1 MPRARLRLQLAVLMA
16 SVFFATAVLAQTPA
30 VKVLGN
36 DTLRFEE
43 SGNSAGRGDAAFK
56 SSVSGLDFQF
66 YERQAAIDISPAG
79 ASAGKPIRLSLSGAN
94 RAQHISPERQLPG
107 VVNYVS
113 PDGRS
118 SRIGLRTWSGLRYG
132 GIYPGVDLV
141 YYGNRGQLEY
151 DFVVAPQHDPRTIT
165 LDISRAQG
173 IDISPEGELNISGD
187 GTSLRFSRPVIYQ
200 TAADGSR
207 ELLAGGYV
215 MTGPGRVGFD
225 IPKWDHSRPLII
237 DPVLLWS
244 EFINGST
251 TSDTYY
257 AGAVDGSGNVYVV
270 GHNSTGV
277 VIEKIGSAGAT
288 LVYRTILTITSPLT
302 YNAYPEDVKVDST
315 GNVYIVGYS
324 NPNFPTTTSGY
335 LQSVTSGNHAFAAVL
350 NAAGTTLTYGTYL
363 AGATSTSSYP
373 DQANGLALDSAKNMY
388 ITGYTY
394 STTFPTTTGAYQ
406 TTLTSSYGGFV
417 TKMNPTLSG
426 AASLLYSTYLSG
438 PTTSTSENSIA
449 VDASDNAYVAGIG
462 GSDFPVTPGAFA
474 YDGEDDSYG
483 GIFVTKLDSTATAA
497 TYSAYLGYQGSYG
510 TVGIAVDGSGD
521 AYIAGTVG
529 VEDFPTTAGAYQI
542 TYPSGFVSELNPG
555 GTALIYSTFLGGAQE
570 LTYPTDI
577 AIEST
582 CASACDAFITGYTGE
597 DDLSLTNPI
606 QAFNASWLDGYNSDN
621 VFVTELNGTGTA
633 AVYSTYIGG
642 TAYDSTQNSAHSPNI
657 AVDTTGDA
665 YVFGETGSLNFP
677 VTLTATPYRNSFA
690 LEIGAAAAT
699 EGLVYPT
706 TLAFPTNQQEGAAST
721 PLVVTLR
728 NVGSTAMTID
738 SITPS
743 PASYSETNTCG
754 TSLAGGAEC
763 TINVIFTP
771 ASAALIPGTLSIA
784 SNGTNS
790 PNTVTLTG
798 TGVAQPAL
806 TLNPLSLSFTN
817 QQVNTASP
825 YQTITVGNSAKTAL
839 TFSNPAFTVSANF
852 AQTSNC
858 GATLAQGATCTVS
871 VAFLPTESG
880 AFTGYLSVNSNTGS
894 VPTTSVS
901 LTGNGVVGTPALTL
915 SSAGLVFNPQTV
927 GVAST
932 AQSLTVTNTGDVPVS
947 IFGISI
953 TGTASTDYTTTGCVA
968 TIVQPGS
975 YCTVRVTFDP
985 TTSGTRAATVTMAD
999 STTVGTHSFT
1009 VTGTGATEALTVS
1022 INPTSLAFAELGVGA
1037 ESAYFPVTVTNTGNA
1052 SVTIERAY
1060 TTGDFRLYSTN
1071 CPGTLRASYTCTNY
1085 VEFAPAATG
1094 SLTGTLVIDD
1104 NATGS
1109 PQSVSLSGTGVAA
1122 APAAVASPDAIDF
1135 GTQAV
1140 ATTTSELSLSLYNIG
1155 NVPFEITGTNFTGAD
1170 PSAFQISYNGCLE
1183 VVVSPGR
1190 SCTVYVTFTP
1200 GSATAQSA
1208 TLNFVDAAGT
1218 QTVALTGT
1226 GVAATYSLVTVPTT
1240 LTFQAQ
1246 EEHLASPAQYV
1257 YLLNTGTAPLT
1268 ISTVTS
1274 SSTDYTGETGCNGV
1288 VIQPNGNCYLGI
1300 SLTPTVTT
1308 TDNATL
1314 TVNSNATGGAKT
1326 ITVNGSGAAA
1336 LATMQLEPAGMFY
1349 PFQVVGTTS
1358 SNQAITV
1365 ENNSA
1370 STVTSIAIA
1379 TSGTNASDFT
1389 ISSNSC
1395 TTSLAATTGCSFYV
1409 SFTPG
1414 AAGSRVASI
1423 TITDSAGTQTVQL
1436 AGYGVTSTSSAVL
1449 VDSLLQYPTE
1459 TIGFTS
1465 PNQSAT
1471 FTNTGNSPLTIT
1483 SVTPAGDT
1491 SDFAIATSCPT
1502 TTKLAAFA
1510 SCTVSATFT
1519 PTAAGKRTATAAIA
1533 YTGASGSPVTVSF
1546 SGTGVTGTLGL
1557 TVSPTTIKFPPQV
1570 AGTPSTISSN
1580 ILLTNT
1586 GTSPVT
1592 ISSIVLG
1599 GADPA
1604 DFAISN
1610 GCPSSLSQGP
1620 VGNTCSVGVTFTPA
1634 AAAAYTATV
1643 TITDNVGTAT
1653 VVNLSGTGVADTK
1666 LLTVTPTTLAFE
1678 PQVTETTSATTQY
1691 ITVTNTGNFAV
1702 TFTSVTIT
1710 GNFALSS
1717 QGCTGT
1723 MAPAGSC
1730 TIGVTFT
1737 PTTAS
1742 STPKAGTVTIKD
1754 NATSGSGT
1762 QTVKLSGLGIATT
1775 SEIELSQTAVVFDA
1789 QTVATASPV
1798 QLVYYYN
1805 QGNTAVTISTAAI
1818 SGTNA
1823 TDFSLSSSSCPT
1835 TTAGAV
1841 GADSYCY
1848 YRITFTPPAA
1858 GARGPATLTI
1868 TDSDPGS
1875 PRLVSLSGTGIS
1887 SAVPEVSFNPSSLTF
1902 ASQAEGT
1909 TSAAQMINL
1918 TNTGQANI
1926 TSLVIGL
1933 GGADPGDYAQTNNCP
1948 TTLAAGFSCNISVAF
1963 SPVATGSRTAT
1974 VTASD
1979 SASGSPQT
1987 VPLTGTGKAGSLP
2000 VVTLSPTSL
2009 AFPNVPLNTLSQ
2021 QTVTVTNTG
2030 TASLTFASGS
2040 ITITGTVSSDF
2051 SETNTCAGTSI
2062 AVNKTCTITVSFTP
2076 STFENQTATVTL
2088 ADNAANSPQTVPITG
2103 NGAEPAV
2110 YLSPTTLAFG
2120 SVATGTTSAAQT
2132 VTLENY
2138 GNATLTI
2145 SGVAATGPY
2154 VVSANTCGTS
2164 LAAGS
2169 ICTISVEFKPTSNGS
2184 MPGTL
2189 VITDNAG
2196 DSPQIV
2202 ELTGTGT

>member
-1 MPRARLRLQLAVLMA
+1 MLCARLRLQLAVLMP
-16 SVFFATAVLAQTPA
+16 SIFFATAALAQSPA

-43 SGNSAGRGDAAFK
+43 RGDSAARGDAAFK
-56 SSVSGLDFQF
+56 SSVSGLDFRF

-94 RAQHISPERQLPG
+94 RAQRISPERQLPG
-107 VVNYVS
+107 VVNYVA
-113 PDGRS
+113 PDGRN
-118 SRIGLRTWSGLRYG
+118 SRIGLRTWSGLRYE

-151 DFVVAPQHDPRTIT
+151 DFVVAPQHDPRTIA

-173 IDISPEGELNISGD
+173 IGINREGELNIRGD

-215 MTGPGRVGFD
+215 MRGPGRIGFD

-257 AGAVDGSGNVYVV
+257 VGAIDGSGNVYVA
-270 GHNSTGV
+270 GHTSTGV
-277 VIEKIGSAGAT
+277 VIEKIGSAGTT
-288 LVYRTILTITSPLT
+288 LVYRTILTITAPLT
-302 YNAYPEDVKVDST
+302 YTAYPQDMKVDSA
-315 GNVYIVGYS
+315 GNVYIAGYS
-324 NPNFPTTTSGY
+324 NPNFPTTTNGY
-335 LQSVTSGNHAFAAVL
+335 LQSVTGGNHAFAAVL
-350 NAAGTTLTYGTYL
+350 NAAGTTLTYATYL
-363 AGATSTSSYP
+363 AGATSTGSYP

-388 ITGYTY
+388 VTGYTY
-394 STTFPTTTGAYQ
+394 STSFPTTSGAYQ

-417 TKMNPTLSG
+417 TKINPTLSN
-426 AASLLYSTYLSG
+426 AASLIYSTYLSG
-438 PTTSTSENSIA
+438 PTTPADENSIA

-474 YDGEDDSYG
+474 YDGEDDTSG
-483 GIFVTKLDSTATAA
+483 GIYVTKLNSTATAA
-497 TYSAYLGYQGSYG
+497 TYSAYLGYQGGYG

-529 VEDFPTTAGAYQI
+529 VEDFPTTVGAYQV
-542 TYPSGFVSELNPG
+542 TYPSGFASELNPAG
-555 GTALIYSTFLGGAQE
+555 SALIYSTFLGGAQE
-570 LTYPTDI
+570 LTYPTNI
-577 AIEST
+577 AIESG
-582 CASACDAFITGYTGE
+582 CSSACDAFITGYTGE
-597 DDLSLTNPI
+597 DDLSLTDPI
-606 QAFNASWLDGYNSDN
+606 QSFNASWLDGYNSDN

-642 TAYDSTQNSAHSPNI
+642 TSYDSTQNSAHSPNI

-665 YVFGETGSLNFP
+665 YVFGETASVNFP

-690 LEIGAAAAT
+690 LEIGAAAAA

-721 PLVVTLR
+721 PLPLTLR
-728 NVGSTAMTID
+728 NVGSATMTID
-738 SITPS
+738 SVTPS

-754 TSLAGGAEC
+754 ASLAAGAEC

-771 ASAALIPGTLSIA
+771 ASAASIPGTLSIA
-784 SNGTNS
+784 TNGTNT
-790 PNTVTLTG
+790 PNTATMTG
-798 TGVAQPAL
+798 TGVAQAAL

-825 YQTITVGNSAKTAL
+825 SQTITVGNSAKTAL

-852 AQTSNC
+852 AETSNC

-880 AFTGYLSVNSNTGS
+880 AFTGNLSVNSNTGS
-894 VPTTSVS
+894 VANTSVS
-901 LTGNGVVGTPALTL
+901 LTGNGVIGTPALTL

-932 AQSLTVTNTGDVPVS
+932 AQSLYVYNTGDVPVS

-953 TGTASTDYTTTGCVA
+953 TGTASTDYTTTSCAA
-968 TIVQPGS
+968 TVVQPGS
-975 YCTVRVTFDP
+975 SCTVRVTFDP

-1022 INPTSLAFAELGVGA
+1022 INPTSVAFAELGVGA

-1104 NATGS
+1104 NATGN
-1109 PQSVSLSGTGVAA
+1109 PQSIPLSGTGVAA
-1122 APAAVASPDAIDF
+1122 APVAVASPDAIDF

-1140 ATTTSELSLSLYNIG
+1140 ATTTSQLSLSLYNIG
-1155 NVPFEITGTNFTGAD
+1155 NVPIDITSTTFTGTNA
-1170 PSAFQISYNGCLE
+1170 SAFQISYNGCLDD
-1183 VVVSPGR
+1183 VVSPGR
-1190 SCTVYVTFTP
+1190 SCTMYLTFTP
-1200 GSATAQSA
+1200 GSAAAQSA
-1208 TLNFVDAAGT
+1208 TLNFIDAAGT

-1226 GVAATYSLVTVPTT
+1226 GVAASYSLATVPATM
-1240 LTFQAQ
+1240 TFQAQ

-1274 SSTDYTGETGCNGV
+1274 SNTDYTGETGCNGV

-1300 SLTPTVTT
+1300 ELTPTVAT

-1314 TVNSNATGGAKT
+1314 TVKSNATAGAQT
-1326 ITVNGSGAAA
+1326 ITVNGSGAVA
-1336 LATMQLEPAGMFY
+1336 LATMQLEPAGLFY

-1358 SNQAITV
+1358 AIQAITV

-1370 STVTSIAIA
+1370 SSVTSIVIA
-1379 TSGTNASDFT
+1379 TSGTDKGDFA

-1414 AAGSRVASI
+1414 AAGARVASV

-1471 FTNTGNSPLTIT
+1471 FTNTGNSPLSIT

-1491 SDFAIATSCPT
+1491 SDFAISTSCPT
-1502 TTKLAAFA
+1502 TTKLAAFG

-1546 SGTGVTGTLGL
+1546 SGTGVTGTQGL
-1557 TVSPTTIKFPPQV
+1557 TVTPTTIAFPPQV
-1570 AGTPSTISSN
+1570 VGTPSTISSD

-1592 ISSIVLG
+1592 ISSIVLS
-1599 GADPA
+1599 DTT
-1604 DFAISN
+1604 DYAISN
-1610 GCPSSLSQGP
+1610 GCPPSLPQGP
-1620 VGNTCSVGVTFTPA
+1620 TGNTCQVGVSFTPA
-1634 AAAAYTATV
+1634 ATGAIKATV
-1643 TITDNVGTAT
+1643 TITDSAGAAT

-1691 ITVTNTGNFAV
+1691 ITVTNTGNYTV

-1710 GNFALSS
+1710 GNFALAS

-1742 STPKAGTVTIKD
+1742 TTPKAGTVTIKD
-1754 NATSGSGT
+1754 NSTAGSGT
-1762 QTVKLSGLGIATT
+1762 QSVKLSGLGIATT
-1775 SEIELSQTAVVFDA
+1775 AEIELSQTAVVFDA

-1805 QGNTAVTISTAAI
+1805 QGNTAVTISSAVI

-1848 YRITFTPPAA
+1848 YRITFTPAAA

-1887 SAVPEVSFNPSSLTF
+1887 SAVAEVSFNPASLTF

-1909 TSAAQMINL
+1909 TSAAQNINL
-1918 TNTGQANI
+1918 TNTGQANLTISGI
-1926 TSLVIGL
+1926 TLTGTNS
-1933 GGADPGDYAQTNNCP
+1933 ASYAQTNNCP
-1948 TTLAAGFSCNISVAF
+1948 ATLAAGFSCNIAVTF
-1963 SPVATGSRTAT
+1963 SPIATGSGLTANVSVADNAT
-1974 VTASD
+1974 
-1979 SASGSPQT
+1979 GSPQT
-1987 VPLTGTGKAGSLP
+1987 VPLTGTGKAGALP

-2030 TASLTFASGS
+2030 SAALTFASGS

-2051 SETNTCAGTSI
+2051 SETNTCAGTNV
-2062 AVNKTCTITVSFTP
+2062 AVNGTCKIVVSFTP

-2088 ADNAANSPQTVPITG
+2088 ADNAANSPQSVPITG

-2120 SVATGTTSAAQT
+2120 SVATGSTSAAQAVT
-2132 VTLENY
+2132 VENY

-2145 SGVAATGPY
+2145 SGVTATGPY
-2154 VVSANTCGTS
+2154 VVSANTCGTT

-2184 MPGTL
+2184 VPGTL

>member
-1 MPRARLRLQLAVLMA
+1 MLRARFRFPLALLVA
-16 SVFFATAVLAQTPA
+16 SISFATATLAQMPA

-43 SGNSAGRGDAAFK
+43 SGSSGRGNAAFK

-66 YERQAAIDISPAG
+66 YDRQAAIDISPAG
-79 ASAGKPIRLSLSGAN
+79 ASAGKPIRLSLSGAK
-94 RAQHISPERQLPG
+94 RAQRISPERQLPG
-107 VVNYVS
+107 VVNYVY
-113 PDGRS
+113 PDGRN
-118 SRIGLRTWSGLRYG
+118 SRIGLRTWSGLRYQ

-151 DFVVAPQHDPRTIT
+151 DFVVAPQHDPKMIA
-165 LDISRAQG
+165 LDISSAQHVG
-173 IDISPEGELNISGD
+173 ISREGELNISGA
-187 GTSLRFSRPVIYQ
+187 GTSLRFSKPVIYQ

-207 ELLAGGYV
+207 QLLAGSYV
-215 MTGPGRVGFD
+215 MTGPGRIGFD
-225 IPKWDHSRPLII
+225 IPKWDRSRPLII

-257 AGAVDGSGNVYVV
+257 VGAVDGSGNVYVA
-270 GHNSTGV
+270 GRTSTGV
-277 VIEKIGSAGAT
+277 VIEKIGSAGTT
-288 LVYRTILTITSPLT
+288 LVYRTILTVTSPLT
-302 YNAYPEDVKVDST
+302 YSAYPEDMKVDSA

-324 NPNFPTTTSGY
+324 NPNFPTTTGGY

-363 AGATSTSSYP
+363 AGATSTSSFP

-394 STTFPTTTGAYQ
+394 STTFPTTSGAYQ
-406 TTLTSSYGGFV
+406 TTMTSSYGGFV

-426 AASLLYSTYLSG
+426 TASLIYSTYLSG
-438 PTTSTSENSIA
+438 PTTSTIENSIA
-449 VDASDNAYVAGIG
+449 VDGSDNAYVVGIG
-462 GSDFPVTPGAFA
+462 GVDFPVTPGAFA
-474 YDGEDDSYG
+474 YDGEDDAYG
-483 GIFVTKLDSTATAA
+483 GIYVTKLNSTATTA
-497 TYSAYLGYQGSYG
+497 TYSAYLGYQGSTG

-521 AYIAGTVG
+521 AYVTGPVG
-529 VEDFPTTAGAYQI
+529 VEDFPTTVGAYQV
-542 TYPSGFVSELNPG
+542 TYPSGFVSELNPA

-570 LTYPTDI
+570 LTYPTNI
-577 AIEST
+577 AIEPGCS
-582 CASACDAFITGYTGE
+582 SACDAFITGYTGE

-606 QAFNASWLDGYNSDN
+606 QAFNASWVGGDDSDN

-642 TAYDSTQNSAHSPNI
+642 TAYDSTQSTAHSPNI
-657 AVDTTGDA
+657 VADTTGDA
-665 YVFGETGSLNFP
+665 YVFGETSSQSFP
-677 VTLTATPYRNSFA
+677 VTLTTTPYRNSFA
-690 LEIGAAAAT
+690 LEIGAAAAA

-721 PLVVTLR
+721 PLAVTLR
-728 NVGSTAMTID
+728 NVGSAAMTID

-754 TSLAGGAEC
+754 ASLAGGAEC
-763 TINVIFTP
+763 TINVTFTP
-771 ASAALIPGTLSIA
+771 ASAASIPGTLSIA
-784 SNGTNS
+784 TNGTNT
-790 PNTVTLTG
+790 PNTVTMTG

-806 TLNPLSLSFTN
+806 TLNPLTLSFTN

-825 YQTITVGNSAKTAL
+825 YQTVTVGNSATTAL
-839 TFSNPAFTVSANF
+839 TFSNPAFSISANF
-852 AQTSNC
+852 AQTNNC
-858 GATLAQGATCTVS
+858 GATLAQGATCTVNI
-871 VAFLPTESG
+871 AFLPTEAG
-880 AFTGYLSVNSNTGS
+880 AFAGYLSVNSNTGS

-901 LTGNGVVGTPALTL
+901 LSGNGVIGTPALTL
-915 SSAGLVFNPQTV
+915 SSAGLVFNSQTV
-927 GVAST
+927 GIASP
-932 AQSLTVTNTGDVPVS
+932 AQSLYVYNTGDVPVS

-953 TGTASTDYTTTGCVA
+953 TGTGSTDYTTTGCV
-968 TIVQPGS
+968 TTVVQPGS
-975 YCTVRVTFDP
+975 YCSVRVTFDP
-985 TTSGTRAATVTMAD
+985 TASGTRGPATVTMVD
-999 STTVGTHSFT
+999 STTVGKHSFT
-1009 VTGTGATEALTVS
+1009 VTGTAVTEALTLAIDPS
-1022 INPTSLAFAELGVGA
+1022 SLTFAQLGVGA
-1037 ESAYFPVTVTNTGNA
+1037 ESAYYPVTVTNTGNGPI
-1052 SVTIERAY
+1052 VIERAY
-1060 TTGDFRLYSTN
+1060 TTGDFRLYSTS
-1071 CPGTLRASYTCTNY
+1071 CVGTLRVGSTCTNY
-1085 VEFAPAATG
+1085 VEFAPLATG
-1094 SLTGTLVIDD
+1094 ALTGTLVIDD
-1104 NATGS
+1104 NATGN
-1109 PQSVSLSGTGVAA
+1109 PQSIPLSGIAVAA
-1122 APAAVASPDAIDF
+1122 APAALASPDAIDF

-1140 ATTTSELSLSLYNIG
+1140 AITTNELPLNLYNIG
-1155 NVPFEITGTNFTGAD
+1155 NVPFNITSTDFTGTD
-1170 PSAFQISYNGCLE
+1170 PSAFQISSNGCLNQ
-1183 VVVSPGR
+1183 VVTPGR
-1190 SCTVYVTFTP
+1190 YCTMYLTFTP
-1200 GSATAQSA
+1200 GSAAAQSA

-1218 QTVALTGT
+1218 QTVSLTGT
-1226 GVAATYSLVTVPTT
+1226 GVTATYSLVTVPAT

-1246 EEHLASPAQYV
+1246 EEHLASPTQYV
-1257 YLLNTGTAPLT
+1257 YLVNTGTAPVT

-1274 SSTDYTGETGCNGV
+1274 SSTDYTGQTGCNGA
-1288 VIQPNGNCYLGI
+1288 VIQPNSNCYLGI
-1300 SLTPTVTT
+1300 ALTPTVTT
-1308 TDNATL
+1308 ADNATL

-1326 ITVNGSGAAA
+1326 ITVNGSGSAA
-1336 LATMQLEPAGMFY
+1336 LATMQLVPAGLAY

-1358 SNQAITV
+1358 AIQGITV

-1370 STVTSIAIA
+1370 STVTSIVIA
-1379 TSGTNASDFT
+1379 TSGTNAGDFA
-1389 ISSNSC
+1389 ISSNNCSS
-1395 TTSLAATTGCSFYV
+1395 SLAATTGCSFYV

-1414 AAGSRVASI
+1414 AAGARVASV
-1423 TITDSAGTQTVQL
+1423 TITDSAGTQTLQL
-1436 AGYGVTSTSSAVL
+1436 AGYGVTATSTAVL
-1449 VDSLLQYPTE
+1449 VDSTLQYQNE

-1471 FTNTGNSPLTIT
+1471 FTNTGNTPLTIT

-1491 SDFAIATSCPT
+1491 SDFAISTSCST
-1502 TTKLAAFA
+1502 TNKLAAFS

-1533 YTGASGSPVTVSF
+1533 YTGASGSPVTVNF

-1557 TVSPTTIKFPPQV
+1557 TVSPTTIKFPSQV
-1570 AGTPSTISSN
+1570 AGTQSPISPN

-1599 GADPA
+1599 GTNPA

-1620 VGNTCSVGVTFTPA
+1620 TGNTCNVTVTFTPA

-1643 TITDNVGTAT
+1643 TITDNAGAAT
-1653 VVNLSGTGVADTK
+1653 VVNISGTGVADTK
-1666 LLTVTPTTLAFE
+1666 LLTVTPTSLTFD
-1678 PQVTETTSATTQY
+1678 PQVTETTSATQY
-1691 ITVTNTGNFAV
+1691 ITVTNTGNYTV

-1710 GNFALSS
+1710 GNFALAS

-1723 MAPAGSC
+1723 IAPGGTCS
-1730 TIGVTFT
+1730 IGVTFT
-1737 PTTAS
+1737 PTSAS
-1742 STPKAGTVTIKD
+1742 STAKTGTVTIAD
-1754 NATSGSGT
+1754 NSTVGSGK
-1762 QTVKLSGLGIATT
+1762 QTVSLSGLGIATT

-1805 QGNTAVTISTAAI
+1805 QGNTASTISTGAI

-1823 TDFSLSSSSCPT
+1823 TDFSLSGSSCAT
-1835 TTAGAV
+1835 TSASAV
-1841 GADSYCY
+1841 AAYSYCY
-1848 YRITFTPPAA
+1848 YRITFTPAAA

-1875 PRLVSLSGTGIS
+1875 PRLVTLSGTGIS
-1887 SAVPEVSFNPSSLTF
+1887 SAVPEVSFNPASLTF

-1909 TSAAQMINL
+1909 TSAPQNINL
-1918 TNTGQANI
+1918 TNTGQASLTI
-1926 TSLVIGL
+1926 TGITLTGTDSGN
-1933 GGADPGDYAQTNNCP
+1933 YAQTNNCP
-1948 TTLAAGFSCNISVAF
+1948 ATLAAGFSCNIAVTF
-1963 SPVATGSRTAT
+1963 SPIAIGSGLTAAISVTDNAT
-1974 VTASD
+1974 
-1979 SASGSPQT
+1979 GSPQT
-1987 VPLTGTGKAGSLP
+1987 VPITGTGKAGALP
-2000 VVTLSPTSL
+2000 IVTLSPTSL

-2030 TASLTFASGS
+2030 TAALTFASGS

-2051 SETNTCAGTSI
+2051 SETNTCAGTSV
-2062 AVNKTCTITVSFTP
+2062 AVNGTCKIVVSFTP
-2076 STFENQTATVTL
+2076 STFENQTATVSL
-2088 ADNAANSPQTVPITG
+2088 VDNAANSPQSVPITG

-2120 SVATGTTSAAQT
+2120 SVATGTTSAPQT
-2132 VTLENY
+2132 VTVENY

-2145 SGVAATGPY
+2145 SGVVATGPY
-2154 VVSANTCGTS
+2154 LISANTCGSS

-2184 MPGTL
+2184 TPGTL